1 MKNKDRYELPRLSV
15 QVLWHI
21 DGCGKKT
28 RMKTIKI
35 FYDGILVSEEVTSK
49 DSLQYFFEWAEMEK

>member
-28 RMKTIKI
+28 QMKTIKI
-35 FYDGILVSEEVTSK
+35 FYDGILVSEEVTTM
-49 DSLQYFFEWAEMEK
+49 DSLQYFFAWGEREK